1 MEILRYA
8 AFTDTPDGGNPAGI
22 VLDADHLDPAEMQAI
37 AADIGYAESAFV
49 LRRSAGRAQLRYFAP
64 EAEVPFCGHATIA
77 TGVALAEREGMGRLL
92 LDTPVGPIDL
102 VTELADGRLVAS
114 LVTVEPRVEEIDGG
128 VRAELLLRLGLGGTD
143 LDQSLPV
150 LLAYAGNVHPVVPV
164 RSAAVLRGLDYD
176 FPGLRRLM
184 AAQGWNATVA
194 VVHRRDTLLFDARNP
209 FPPGGVREDPATG
222 SAAASLGAYLR
233 HLGEVAPPATLTV
246 HQGADV
252 GRPSQ
257 ITVLVPPSGGL
268 TVRGGAVPL
277 VATSIP

>member
-22 VLDADHLDPAEMQAI
+22 VLDADHLEAAEMQAI

-77 TGVALAEREGMGRLL
+77 TGVALAEREGVGRLL
-92 LDTPVGPIDL
+92 LDAPVGPIDL
-102 VTELADGRLVAS
+102 VTELVDERLVAS
-114 LVTVEPRVEEIDGG
+114 LVTVEPRVEGIDGG
-128 VRAELLLRLGLGGTD
+128 VRAELLLRLGLGETD

-150 LLAYAGNVHPVVPV
+150 LLSYAGNVHPVVPV

-194 VVHRRDTLLFDARNP
+194 VVHRRDTLVFDARNP

-252 GRPSQ
+252 GRPSR

-268 TVRGGAVPL
+268 TVRGGAVPI
-277 VATSIP
+277 VASSIL